1 MRIVSLGDSVT
12 AGVGDRPTA
21 QGDLGWA
28 AHLARSLGCL
38 EFNNLAR
45 VGARARDVM
54 ADQLPTARRLRPDVA
69 TVLVGGNDALR
80 RNLDAARVA
89 EEVATCADT
98 LRSCGSDVVI
108 VLLHDPQRVLPGGG
122 WTFGRVMAVRTRA
135 INEHILAVAADIPGV
150 IALDPSAYPATY
162 EPRSWHI
169 DRMHPSAY
177 GHRAL
182 ASAAGE
188 RLMTRGWI
196 PAPVVA
202 PLGDANRRWA
212 NLAWLVRSGAPWF
225 AKRSVDLVPE
235 LISVVLNERRSSLRA
250 CG

>member
-12 AGVGDRPTA
+12 AGVGDRPSCE
-21 QGDLGWA
+21 GDLGWA
-28 AHLARSLGCL
+28 AHLARSLGCR

-54 ADQLPTARRLRPDVA
+54 VEQLPTARRQRPDVA

-80 RNLDAARVA
+80 TSFDAARVA
-89 EEVATCADT
+89 EEVGTCAEE
-98 LRSCGSDVVI
+98 LRNCGSDVVV

-122 WTFGRVMAVRTRA
+122 WAFGRVMAERA
-135 INEHILAVAADIPGV
+135 REINEHIRAVAADIPGV
-150 IALDPSAYPATY
+150 IALDPSAYRATY

-169 DRMHPSAY
+169 DRMHPSAH

-182 ASAAGE
+182 ASAAGQS
-188 RLMTRGWI
+188 LMARGWT
-196 PAPVVA
+196 PGPVAAP
-202 PLGDANRRWA
+202 PEDANSRWD
-212 NLAWLVRSGAPWF
+212 NLAWLIRNGAPWF
-225 AKRSVDLVPE
+225 AKRSVDLLPE
-235 LISVVLNERRSSLRA
+235 LISVVLSERRSSLRA

>member
-1 MRIVSLGDSVT
+1 MRMISLGDSVT
-12 AGVGDRPTA
+12 AGVGDRPSW

-28 AHLARSLGCL
+28 AHLARSLGCR
-38 EFNNLAR
+38 EFDNLAR

-54 ADQLPTARRLRPDVA
+54 ADQLPTARRQRPDVA

-80 RNLDAARVA
+80 CNFDAARVA
-89 EEVATCADT
+89 EEVGTCAET
-98 LRSCGSDVVI
+98 LRNCGSDVI
-108 VLLHDPQRVLPGGG
+108 LVLLHDPQRVLPGGG
-122 WTFGRVMAVRTRA
+122 WAFGRVLAGRARA
-135 INEHILAVAADIPGV
+135 INDHIRAVAANIPGV
-150 IALDPSAYPATY
+150 IALDPSAYRATY

-188 RLMTRGWI
+188 SLMARGWM
-196 PAPVVA
+196 PAPVAA
-202 PLGDANRRWA
+202 PPGDADNRWA
-212 NLAWLVRSGAPWF
+212 NLAWLVRNGAPWF
-225 AKRSVDLVPE
+225 AKRSVDLMPE
-235 LISVVLNERRSSLRA
+235 LISVVMSERRSSLRA